1 MLEKNEK
8 NMKKSPGVEYLKNEK
23 KCNVDITRKPK
34 TSTSANICHVLNFNF
49 LLLPVWPEKNRQ
61 MSIKVAQ
68 KWFHKKNDRF

>member
-49 LLLPVWPEKNRQ
+49 LLLVSVYYIIGTKRK
-61 MSIKVAQ
+61 MYSKVC
-68 KWFHKKNDRF
+68 

>member
-49 LLLPVWPEKNRQ
+49 HLLQNRYKEKNVFQ
-61 MSIKVAQ
+61 GLL
-68 KWFHKKNDRF
+68 NGTP